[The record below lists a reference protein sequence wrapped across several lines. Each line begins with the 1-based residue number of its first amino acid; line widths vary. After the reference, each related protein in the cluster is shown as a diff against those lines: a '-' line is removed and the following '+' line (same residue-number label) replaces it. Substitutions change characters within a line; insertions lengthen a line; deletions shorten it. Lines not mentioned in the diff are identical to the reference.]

1 MNQKNKHIL
10 LVALGIVFIALII
23 ALVPYAYKF
32 NMAKLSSDPSDWGA
46 FGSYLGG
53 VIGAVFASLSFV
65 GLLVTVINQKQEL
78 KDNSKAQELQ
88 RFEDTFYSL
97 LSMHNTSLSELK
109 ARYENNNHF
118 LHNLNT
124 ILDPKNSPKEALEEA
139 QNEILN
145 DIELSQ
151 YFRIL
156 YQVLKFVCKSNTHN
170 QNRQFSLNY
179 INSKETL
186 TDDEKMYA
194 SLVRS
199 FVPVPF
205 LPLLAI
211 NCIPSCSG
219 LNNLPLF
226 HALIERY
233 EFLEHLRADKLPDNL
248 RTWTILDG
256 YSYSFGKNTYTEK
269 KCNDIVQHFQSQ
281 YDEHLTEGS
290 YLHTYCWNNPY

>member
-1 MNQKNKHIL
+1 MNKKTKHIL
-10 LVALGIVFIALII
+10 LVALGIISVALII
-23 ALVPYAYKF
+23 ALVPYTYKF
-32 NMAKLSSDPSDWGA
+32 HMTKLSSDPSDWGS

-78 KDNSKAQELQ
+78 KDNTKAQELQ

-118 LHNLNT
+118 LQNLNT
-124 ILDPKNSPKEALEEA
+124 VLDPKNSPKEALEEA

-170 QNRQFSLNY
+170 QNRQFSLCY
-179 INSKETL
+179 VSSKETL

-205 LPLLAI
+205 LPVLAI
-211 NCIPSCSG
+211 NCIPSYSG
-219 LNNLPLF
+219 LNNLALF

-248 RTWTILDG
+248 RTWAILDG
-256 YSYSFGKNTYTEK
+256 YSYSFGKNTYTEE
-269 KCNDIVQHFQSQ
+269 KCKDIVQHFQSQ